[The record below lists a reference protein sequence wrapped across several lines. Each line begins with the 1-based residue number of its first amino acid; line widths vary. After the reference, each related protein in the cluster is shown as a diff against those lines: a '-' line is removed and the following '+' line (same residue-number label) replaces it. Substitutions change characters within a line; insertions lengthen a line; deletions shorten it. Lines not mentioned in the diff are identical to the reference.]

1 MSKIE
6 RELKSVRKLNKRL
19 WKTYAKYV
27 WKCIRL
33 KRRIA
38 RYDRERNEGETNG
51 NLQQVQD

>member
-19 WKTYAKYV
+19 WKTYAKRV
-27 WKCIRL
+27 WLRMRL
-33 KRRIA
+33 EKRLA
-38 RYDRERNEGETNG
+38 RYDRDRNEGETNG

>member
-19 WKTYAKYV
+19 WKSYAKKV